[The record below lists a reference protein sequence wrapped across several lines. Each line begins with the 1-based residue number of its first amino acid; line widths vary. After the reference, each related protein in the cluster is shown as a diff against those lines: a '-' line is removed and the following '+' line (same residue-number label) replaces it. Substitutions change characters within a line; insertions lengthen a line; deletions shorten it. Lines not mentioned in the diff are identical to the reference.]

1 MILVIFAVR
10 AVLRPLARPSRTAVT
25 IYPTSIVDGKLEN
38 CASKGMPDWLLLAV
52 RPGGIHCQLRRRSD
66 SVDGRPSAWLVPSRP
81 AGDAHSLLG

>member
-1 MILVIFAVR
+1 MYL
-10 AVLRPLARPSRTAVT
+10 T

-38 CASKGMPDWLLLAV
+38 CASKGMTDWLLLAV

-66 SVDGRPSAWLVPSRP
+66 SVVGRTSAWLVPSRP